1 MSPSMRDAAD
11 DTRPPDT
18 PHPDTRPPDTRH
30 PGAPAAGR
38 AERFRGAPAPRPHV
52 LLIQPQAENAG
63 AQAIARMLATA
74 LAERGYRT
82 GQLFFYRKTGAF
94 DAEPG
99 VAFCAA
105 GRPRT
110 PLAFARFF
118 LDLVRRIRRA
128 RPDAVLCFQHYGN
141 IVGAAAARLAGV
153 PVVIAN
159 QNSAR
164 DTTPPRARAVDRW
177 LGARG
182 LYGRIVVNSHDSAG
196 DLADY
201 PERYRARV
209 VHIDHGFV
217 GRDSALSQAE
227 ARARLGLALPPGGRL
242 LGCVARLHPL
252 KNLAAA
258 VRLLPHDP
266 ARHLA
271 LAGQGAERDAL
282 AGLAEELGCGARL
295 HLVGELPPE
304 RVGDFLRALDVF
316 VFPSRAETFGL
327 AAVEA
332 AQAGVP
338 VVANALPVLR
348 EVLATRDGPCA
359 LFADAEDDAALAQA
373 VRRLERD
380 PELAA
385 RLVRSGRGLAG
396 RFPVDAMAEAYDAL
410 LRERIAAAR
419 RV

>member
-1 MSPSMRDAAD
+1 MCDAGS
-11 DTRPPDT
+11 DTLLPARPAT
-18 PHPDTRPPDTRH
+18 
-30 PGAPAAGR
+30 G
-38 AERFRGAPAPRPHV
+38 PHV

-74 LAERGYRT
+74 LADRGYRT

-94 DAEPG
+94 DADPD

-105 GRPRT
+105 KRPRT
-110 PLAFARFF
+110 PLAFGRFF
-118 LDLVRRIRRA
+118 IDLVRRLRRA

-164 DTTPPRARAVDRW
+164 DTTPPRARLVDRW
-177 LGARG
+177 LGGLG

-201 PERYRARV
+201 PARYRARV

-217 GRDSALSQAE
+217 GRGSELTPAE
-227 ARARLGLALPPGGRL
+227 ARARLGLGVPPDGRL

-266 ARHLA
+266 AWHLA
-271 LAGQGAERDAL
+271 LAGQGEERDAL
-282 AGLAEELGCGARL
+282 AALADRLGCGARL
-295 HLVGELPPE
+295 HLVGELPPD
-304 RVGDFLRALDVF
+304 RVGDFLRALDAF

-348 EVLATRDGPCA
+348 EVLATGEGPCA
-359 LFADAEDDAALAQA
+359 LFVDTEDDAAFAEA
-373 VRRLERD
+373 VRRLEREPD
-380 PELAA
+380 LAA

-396 RFPVDAMAEAYDAL
+396 RFPVDAMAGAYDDL
-410 LRERIAAAR
+410 LRARIAEAR
-419 RV
+419 GA

>member
-1 MSPSMRDAAD
+1 MQDAGDAQL
-11 DTRPPDT
+11 TEP
-18 PHPDTRPPDTRH
+18 
-30 PGAPAAGR
+30 PGAGTQARVPAATG
-38 AERFRGAPAPRPHV
+38 PHV
-52 LLIQPQAENAG
+52 LLVQPQAENAG

-74 LAERGYRT
+74 LAGRGYRT
-82 GQLFFYRKTGAF
+82 GQIFFYRKTGAF

-105 GRPRT
+105 ERPRT
-110 PLAFARFF
+110 PLAFLRFF

-141 IVGAAAARLAGV
+141 IIGAAAARLAGV

-164 DTTPPRARAVDRW
+164 DTTPPRARLVDRW
-177 LGARG
+177 LGALG

-201 PERYRARV
+201 PAGYRARV

-217 GRDSALSQAE
+217 GRDSALTLAE
-227 ARARLGLALPPGGRL
+227 ARARLGLALPAGGRL

-252 KNLAAA
+252 KNLEAA
-258 VRLLPHDP
+258 VRLLPQDP
-266 ARHLA
+266 AWHLA

-282 AGLAEELGCGARL
+282 AGLAQRLGCAARL
-295 HLVGELPPE
+295 HLVGELPPD

-348 EVLATRDGPCA
+348 EVLATDEGPCA
-359 LFADAEDDAALAQA
+359 LFVDTEDGAAFAEA
-373 VRRLERD
+373 VHRLEREPD
-380 PELAA
+380 LAT
-385 RLVRSGRGLAG
+385 RLVRSGSGLG
-396 RFPVDAMAEAYDAL
+396 RRFPVDTMAEAYDTL
-410 LRERIAAAR
+410 LRARIAASRPA
-419 RV
+419 